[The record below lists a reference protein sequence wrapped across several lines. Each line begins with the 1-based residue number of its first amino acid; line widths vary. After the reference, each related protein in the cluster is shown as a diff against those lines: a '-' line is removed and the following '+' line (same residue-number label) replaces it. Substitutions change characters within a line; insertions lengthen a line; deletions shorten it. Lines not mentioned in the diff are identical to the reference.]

1 MSISLDR
8 ELECVKN
15 AVLQAGKMI
24 LQVTSDGFETQIKAD
39 QSPLTI
45 ADLEANRILHTALM
59 GDFPDYGWLSEET
72 RDDPIRLEK
81 QRVWIVDPLDGTREF
96 TLNIPEYATSVAL
109 VDNGI
114 PILAVIYNPCTD
126 EMFEAVQGGGTK
138 LNGQPV
144 LCKHELGEKP
154 LVEVSRS
161 DMEKGRLAA
170 FEENLNVQPCGSIAY
185 KLARLSA
192 GVADSTLSVTPKNEW
207 DIAAGILLVNEASG
221 KAVNLDGQPFVFNQ
235 PDTLVNGVIAA
246 NQQAYEPIKAMVD
259 ANRK

>member
-1 MSISLDR
+1 MTFSLDG
-8 ELECVKN
+8 ELNCVKT
-15 AVLQAGKMI
+15 AVRKAGKVI
-24 LQVTSDGFETQIKAD
+24 LRVAKGDIETQRKAD
-39 QSPLTI
+39 QSPLTV
-45 ADLEANRILHTALM
+45 ADLQANEILHNALM

-72 RDDPIRLEK
+72 RDEPVRLEK

-96 TLNIPEYATSVAL
+96 TMSIPEYATSVAL
-109 VDNGI
+109 VDNGQ

-126 EMFEAVQGGGTK
+126 ELFEAVAGHGTK
-138 LNGQPV
+138 LNDKSIS
-144 LCKHELGEKP
+144 CDHELTGKP

-170 FEENLNVQPCGSIAY
+170 FEDQLNVQPCGSIAY

-192 GVADSTLSVTPKNEW
+192 GCADSTLSVTPKNEW

-221 KAVNLDGQPFVFNQ
+221 KAVDLDGLPFIFNQ
-235 PDTLVNGVIAA
+235 ADTLVNGVIAT